1 MTSLPEPHSNGSAH
15 PGAQPSAGLPAHR
28 SELPSETLPKAGFTA
43 LVAEDEPQMAS
54 IIAFALGTEGF
65 VVTRVGN
72 GVEAV
77 EAALHQHFDVLVL
90 DVMMPRLDGL
100 EVCRRLRAEPF
111 TADIAILLVTARVGS
126 DEAISGFEA
135 GADDYLAKPF
145 HPRELALR
153 AAALARRTRGVRH
166 VSAGES
172 LDAPPVAHRSARIA
186 VDLAR
191 FEATL
196 DGTPL
201 RLTTNE
207 MHLLATLV
215 AHRGEALR
223 WERLLS
229 EAWGVESWEGGRE
242 MVKAAVYRLRQK
254 LDDDPNG
261 PEFIV
266 AVRGVGYRFVDR

>member
-1 MTSLPEPHSNGSAH
+1 MTTASKQTLEGQLT
-15 PGAQPSAGLPAHR
+15 PGF
-28 SELPSETLPKAGFTA
+28 EA

-54 IIAFALGTEGF
+54 IIAFALGIEGF
-65 VVTRVGN
+65 HVTRVGN

-77 EAALHQHFDVLVL
+77 EAALGKQFDVLVL

-100 EVCRRLRAEPF
+100 EVCRRLRSEPQTAEV
-111 TADIAILLVTARVGS
+111 AILLVTARVGS
-126 DEAISGFEA
+126 EEAISGFEA

-153 AAALARRTRGVRH
+153 AAALARRTRGGRNVIAGGSSPEQP
-166 VSAGES
+166 SAS
-172 LDAPPVAHRSARIA
+172 HRSARIA
-186 VDLAR
+186 VDLTR

-196 DGTPL
+196 DGVPL

-254 LDDDPNG
+254 LGDDPHG

>member
-1 MTSLPEPHSNGSAH
+1 MSSVAEKDSGLGVEP
-15 PGAQPSAGLPAHR
+15 
-28 SELPSETLPKAGFTA
+28 GFVA

-65 VVTRVGN
+65 RVTRVGN

-77 EAALHQHFDVLVL
+77 EAALSQYFDVLVL

-100 EVCRRLRAEPF
+100 EVCRRLRSEPS
-111 TADIAILLVTARVGS
+111 TADVAILLVTARVGS
-126 DEAISGFEA
+126 EEAISGFEA
-135 GADDYLAKPF
+135 GADDYLVKPF

-153 AAALARRTRGVRH
+153 AAALARRTRGGRQVT
-166 VSAGES
+166 AGVTAVE
-172 LDAPPVAHRSARIA
+172 LPATHQSARIA

-196 DGTPL
+196 DGMPL

-254 LDDDPNG
+254 LGDDPNG

-266 AVRGVGYRFVDR
+266 AIRGIGYRFVDR

>member
-1 MTSLPEPHSNGSAH
+1 MTKAAEQVSEPPVE
-15 PGAQPSAGLPAHR
+15 PGF
-28 SELPSETLPKAGFTA
+28 EA

-54 IIAFALGTEGF
+54 IIAFALGIEGF
-65 VVTRVGN
+65 RVTRVGN

-77 EAALHQHFDVLVL
+77 DAALSKHFDVLVL

-100 EVCRRLRAEPF
+100 EVCRRLRSEPS
-111 TADIAILLVTARVGS
+111 TADVAILLVTARVGS
-126 DEAISGFEA
+126 EEAITGFEA

-153 AAALARRTRGVRH
+153 AAALARRTRGGRQLNAT
-166 VSAGES
+166 VSTVEPLS
-172 LDAPPVAHRSARIA
+172 PRRSERIV

-191 FEATL
+191 FEASL

-215 AHRGEALR
+215 SHRGEALR

-254 LDDDPNG
+254 LGDDPLG

>member
-1 MTSLPEPHSNGSAH
+1 MSTE
-15 PGAQPSAGLPAHR
+15 
-28 SELPSETLPKAGFTA
+28 SEAISTGEFTA

-65 VVTRVGN
+65 IVTRVGN

-77 EAALHQHFDVLVL
+77 EAALRQRFAVLVL

-100 EVCRRLRAEPF
+100 EVCRRLRSQPS
-111 TADIAILLVTARVGS
+111 TADVAILLVTARVGS
-126 DEAISGFEA
+126 EEAISGFEA

-153 AAALARRTRGVRH
+153 AAALARRTRGGRQLLSSV
-166 VSAGES
+166 A
-172 LDAPPVAHRSARIA
+172 PVAEAGSAATHRSARIA
-186 VDLAR
+186 IDLVR

-196 DGTPL
+196 DGVAL

-254 LDDDPNG
+254 LGDDPNG
-261 PEFIV
+261 PEFIA